1 MEGEREGEGRGDEEE
16 YGERERNFVIIF
28 SPEPTQIESVASLW
42 NPRVNI
48 LTLKNLYSKQVP
60 PSSPPSSRN
69 HDNLFGTL

>member
-1 MEGEREGEGRGDEEE
+1 MGERRGEEE
-16 YGERERNFVIIF
+16 EDGERERNELVIIG

-60 PSSPPSSRN
+60 PSSPPSSGN

>member
-1 MEGEREGEGRGDEEE
+1 MGERRGEEE
-16 YGERERNFVIIF
+16 EDGERERNELVIIG

-60 PSSPPSSRN
+60 PSSPPSSGN
-69 HDNLFGTL
+69 NDNLFGTL